1 MRELAVR
8 LPTPGQLLACTAAQM
23 DGILLAAISDRIKR
37 SQQDAT
43 APRNVFLPELQG
55 MYPIGG
61 GVTFAMRSKADI
73 AVSESW
79 TRLTNRGFLMQAVGL
94 QNFL

>member
-1 MRELAVR
+1 
-8 LPTPGQLLACTAAQM
+8 
-23 DGILLAAISDRIKR
+23 
-37 SQQDAT
+37 
-43 APRNVFLPELQG
+43 